1 MNLYAVF
8 VTNPEFFYSIA
19 GVTGLLVGSFLNVVI
34 YRLPVMM
41 EREWRSECKQFLA
54 IQSDTEVPETT
65 FNLVIPRSSC
75 PHCQHKISPLEN
87 IPVLSYLMLGGKCR
101 GCKKPISIR
110 YPVVEAVTAVMTLV
124 VAMHFGVTLQ
134 ALFAILLTWSL
145 ITLTAIDYDHQLLP
159 DSITLPLLWI
169 GILCN
174 MAGLY
179 TDIYSS
185 LYGAIAGYLVLWS
198 VYITFKLLTGK
209 EGMGYGDF
217 KLLSMLG
224 AWLGWQSLPL
234 IIIVSSLLG
243 SVVGL
248 GLILFGGHKKSQP
261 IPFGPYLALAGWIS
275 LLYGNELMQ
284 MYYRF
289 MVN

>member
-1 MNLYAVF
+1 MNLYTVF
-8 VTNPEFFYSIA
+8 VTNPEFFYAIS

-41 EREWRSECKQFLA
+41 ERAWRAECRQFLA
-54 IQSDTEVPETT
+54 LHTDPEIAETT
-65 FNLVIPRSSC
+65 FNLVVPGSNC
-75 PHCQHKISPLEN
+75 PHCQHKISPFEN
-87 IPVLSYLMLGGKCR
+87 IPILSYVILGGKCR
-101 GCKKPISIR
+101 SCKKPISIR
-110 YPVVEAVTAVMTLV
+110 YPIVEAVTAIMTLV
-124 VAMHFGVTLQ
+124 IAMHFGVTMQ

-159 DSITLPLLWI
+159 DSITLPFLWM

-179 TDIYSS
+179 TDVYSS
-185 LYGAIAGYLVLWS
+185 LYGAITGYLVLWA
-198 VYITFKLLTGK
+198 VYITFKVLTGK
-209 EGMGYGDF
+209 EGMGHGDF

-243 SVVGL
+243 SVVGI
-248 GLILFGGHKKSQP
+248 GLILLGGHQKSQP

-275 LLYGNELMQ
+275 LLYGNDLMQ
-284 MYYRF
+284 IYYRF
-289 MVN
+289 MVS

>member
-8 VTNPEFFYSIA
+8 VTHPEFFYA
-19 GVTGLLVGSFLNVVI
+19 VTGVTGLLVGSFLNVVI

-41 EREWRSECKQFLA
+41 ERAWRSECKQFLA
-54 IQSDTEVPETT
+54 IPTDTDVTETV
-65 FNLVIPRSSC
+65 FNLVVPRSSC
-75 PHCQHKISPLEN
+75 PHCQHKISPVEN
-87 IPVLSYLMLGGKCR
+87 IPVLSYLILGGKCR
-101 GCKKPISIR
+101 SCKNPISLR
-110 YPVVEAVTAVMTLV
+110 YPVVEAVTAVMTMV
-124 VAMHFGVTLQ
+124 VAVHFGVTLQ

-145 ITLTAIDYDHQLLP
+145 ITLTAIDYEHQLLP
-159 DSITLPLLWI
+159 DSMTLPFLWM

-198 VYITFKLLTGK
+198 VYITFKLVTGK
-209 EGMGYGDF
+209 EGMGHGDF

-243 SVVGL
+243 SLIGL
-248 GLILFGGHKKSQP
+248 GLILFGGHNKTQP

-275 LLYGNELMQ
+275 LLYGNDIMQ

>member
-1 MNLYAVF
+1 MNLHAVLLS
-8 VTNPEFFYSIA
+8 NPELYYVIA
-19 GVTGLLVGSFLNVVI
+19 GMTGLLVGSFLNVVV

-41 EREWRSECKQFLA
+41 EREWRAECSQFLG
-54 IQSDTEVPETT
+54 IKTGFMPTEEK
-65 FNLVIPRSSC
+65 FNLVYPGSAC
-75 PHCQHKISPLEN
+75 PHCRHKISPIEN
-87 IPVLSYLMLGGKCR
+87 VPVISFLVLGGKCR
-101 GCKKPISIR
+101 ECKNAISIR
-110 YPVVEAVTAVMTLV
+110 YPVIEIITCILTLIVAV
-124 VAMHFGVTLQ
+124 HFGVTVQ
-134 ALFAILLTWSL
+134 AILAVLLSWSL
-145 ITLTAIDYDHQLLP
+145 IVLTAIDYDHQLLP

-169 GILCN
+169 GILSN
-174 MAGLY
+174 MSGIF

-198 VYITFKLLTGK
+198 VYFTFKIVTGK
-209 EGMGYGDF
+209 EGMGHGDF
-217 KLLSMLG
+217 KLLAMLG

-248 GLILFGGHKKSQP
+248 SLIIFRGHNKSQP

-275 LLYGNELMQ
+275 LLYGNELTR
-284 MYYRF
+284 MYYNL